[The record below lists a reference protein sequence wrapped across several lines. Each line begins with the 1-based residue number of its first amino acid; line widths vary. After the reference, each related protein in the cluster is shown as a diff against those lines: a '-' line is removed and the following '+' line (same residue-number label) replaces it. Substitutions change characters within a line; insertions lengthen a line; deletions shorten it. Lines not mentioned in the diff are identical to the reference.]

1 MKATK
6 FLIAIVLFSFAFLQS
21 CADDPADPN
30 AYLTGK
36 FSISAVTV
44 DGVASVGSGTIN
56 FVNADKSGNLD
67 ITYRVDIT
75 DVTLSGDF
83 IYTATSDL
91 LTLNPGTANE
101 TVWTRI
107 TDEEKTQVVKFTQA
121 IAGKT
126 RIINIT
132 FKK

>member
-6 FLIAIVLFSFAFLQS
+6 FLIAILLFSFAILQS

-36 FSISAVTV
+36 FTISAVTV

-56 FVNADKSGNLD
+56 FVNADKSGDLD

-101 TVWTRI
+101 TIWTRI

-121 IAGKT
+121 IGGKT